1 MFVLDANTVIYYF
14 QGKGRVA
21 ENLLSRSPREIALPA
36 VVVYEL
42 EVGTAKLGA
51 SQKRRRLL
59 DHLVAGVTVLPFGL
73 EEARTGAQIRVELEG
88 AGMKIGPLDNL
99 IAATALRHN
108 ATLVTHNVD
117 EFGRVRGLDVCDW
130 FDEVQA
136 G

>member
-1 MFVLDANTVIYYF
+1 MFVLDSNTVVYFF

-21 ENLLSRSPREIALPA
+21 ENLLRTPPRDVALPA
-36 VVVYEL
+36 VVAYEL

-51 SQKRRRLL
+51 SKKRRRLL
-59 DHLVAGVTVLPFGL
+59 DQLVDDLTVLPFGV
-73 EEARTGAQIRVELEG
+73 EEARAGARIRVELER

-108 ATLVTHNVD
+108 ATLVTHNLD

-130 FDEVQA
+130 F